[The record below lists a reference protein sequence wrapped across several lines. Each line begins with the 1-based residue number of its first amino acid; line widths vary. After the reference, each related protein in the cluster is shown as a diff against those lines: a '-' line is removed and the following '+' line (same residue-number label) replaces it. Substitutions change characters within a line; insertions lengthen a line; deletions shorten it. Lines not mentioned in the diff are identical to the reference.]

1 MNLYKGIDHQ
11 QLAHIWYISI
21 TTVSRSVLII

>member
-11 QLAHIWYISI
+11 QLAHIWYILLQLFQE
-21 TTVSRSVLII
+21 VC

>member
-11 QLAHIWYISI
+11 QLAHIWYILI
-21 TTVSRSVLII
+21 TTLLFQEVC